1 VRAFLKVNKA
11 KYLTATVELEDGL
24 GDCVVVQEFATVERE
39 YRCIV
44 IGGHVVSG
52 AGVVAAHMALDR
64 RTAGT

>member
-1 VRAFLKVNKA
+1 VH
-11 KYLTATVELEDGL
+11 LEGY